1 MTTQGETEPE
11 RGGAH
16 TYRGAVTWEYAPD
29 MDGDPDPGEIVW
41 TWVSYEE
48 DARIGKDRP
57 IAILG
62 RAEDHRLVGLMLSS
76 RDHSGDRDWLAIG
89 AGPWDSEGRSSWLR
103 RDRLLAVPAASVRRE
118 GAVLPRATYDA
129 VIAAIGVPPVAAPNR
144 TGWTLRDGFRRIL
157 GRPLPRSS
165 SDGTL
170 GP

>member
-1 MTTQGETEPE
+1 MSVAGEPEPE

-16 TYRGAVTWEYAPD
+16 TYRGAVTWEYSPE
-29 MDGDPDPGEIVW
+29 MDGDPDPGEVVW

-89 AGPWDSEGRSSWLR
+89 AGPWDSEGRPSWLR

-118 GAVLPRATYDA
+118 GAVLSRATYDA
-129 VIAAIGVPPVAAPNR
+129 VIAAIGAPPVAAPTR